1 MLVSERTPRLG
12 DLLPSY
18 PSSTSFEEISIQL
31 TSSRDYDLRLVVGRG
46 VGQGCFS
53 KRETLGRGNIPCSHA
68 TCDVYEYMTSAKFSG
83 L

>member
-53 KRETLGRGNIPCSHA
+53 KERETFKRKGAIYLA
-68 TCDVYEYMTSAKFSG
+68 VTCDVKFSG
-83 L
+83 S

>member
-53 KRETLGRGNIPCSHA
+53 KERET
-68 TCDVYEYMTSAKFSG
+68 
-83 L
+83 